1 MGGIVEGGAGQRAAG
16 GRDRTP
22 FLVVEIGA
30 AAVLIGSWLLPWFVR
45 TSPDGW
51 FEELLTV
58 GNAFDG
64 AFILLVPPLVA
75 VAAVFVG
82 LVLPGR
88 GKWATPIAFGLACFF
103 PIVLLMNPGA
113 IDYRGIDHVRSTF
126 GLWIHA
132 GAAVVGL
139 AAAFL
144 DLALGGGTTFVSR
157 VVGRPSMRAYV
168 LTSAAALLATFVYLQ
183 GTADVRGA
191 LVAVVVLTA
200 VPLAGQT
207 WKARGLATVLSVGL
221 TPAWLFVNGAQYS
234 VLPLLLFAAGA
245 ALYVVRG
252 RTTRPTAVRQI
263 G

>member
-1 MGGIVEGGAGQRAAG
+1 MGGVVALGAGQRAAE

-22 FLVVEIGA
+22 FLIVEIGA
-30 AAVLIGSWLLPWFVR
+30 AAALIGSWLLPWFVR

-51 FEELLTV
+51 FEDLLTV

-64 AFILLVPPLVA
+64 AFILLVPPLMA
-75 VAAVFVG
+75 VAAIFVG

-88 GKWATPIAFGLACFF
+88 GKLATPIAFGLACFL
-103 PIVLLMNPGA
+103 PIVLLVNPGSV
-113 IDYRGIDHVRSTF
+113 DYRGIDHVRSTF

-139 AAAFL
+139 ATAL
-144 DLALGGGTTFVSR
+144 TDLALGGTTTFVSR

-168 LTSAAALLATFVYLQ
+168 LASAAALLATFVYLQ
-183 GTADVRGA
+183 GTTDVRGA

-200 VPLAGQT
+200 VPLAGPT

-221 TPAWLFVNGAQYS
+221 VPAWLFANGAQYA

-245 ALYVVRG
+245 ALLFIRS
-252 RTTRPTAVRQI
+252 RAARPTPVRPI